1 MMNIDTEQFP
11 ETLLKDISQ
20 RFRFLLDR
28 GYEIVSTRY
37 YSQGRYGADWEV
49 LFESPDFSLKI
60 ENIEGGRSYSFGP
73 RSGALMSV
81 AALIYLLSG
90 RKPGIFS
97 SEAKLANQLER
108 YIDEI
113 ENRYGADRI
122 GFGKAVESAQTKLFG
137 KEVDSAQDKLD
148 ELSGKS
154 LVSSGETA
162 FTEVSADE
170 IPKKKS
176 AAVTIIRFLI
186 FWVAYVLILFV
197 LSAYLPI
204 LNRSFETV
212 IIISEV
218 FIGFLLAAWTVRKI
232 GTR

>member
-1 MMNIDTEQFP
+1 MKSSPHVTTVRVGP
-11 ETLLKDISQ
+11 
-20 RFRFLLDR
+20 
-28 GYEIVSTRY
+28 
-37 YSQGRYGADWEV
+37 DWEI

-60 ENIEGGRSYSFGP
+60 ANIEGAPSYSFGP
-73 RSGALMSV
+73 RSDALMSV
-81 AALIYLLSG
+81 DALIYALSG

-97 SEAKLANQLER
+97 SDAKDANRLER

-113 ENRYGADRI
+113 ENRYGANRI
-122 GFGKAVESAQTKLFG
+122 GFGKEVESAQTKLFG
-137 KEVDSAQDKLD
+137 KEVDSTQDKLD

-204 LNRSFETV
+204 LNTSLETV

-218 FIGFLLAAWTVRKI
+218 FIGFLLAAWTVRRPTGRRRRWCAARRATSPA
-232 GTR
+232 GTRRRPAA

>member
-11 ETLLKDISQ
+11 EDLLKDISQ
-20 RFRFLLDR
+20 RFGFLLDR

-37 YSQGRYGADWEV
+37 YSQGRYGADWEI

-60 ENIEGGRSYSFGP
+60 DNIEGGRSYSFGP
-73 RSGALMSV
+73 RSDPLRNV
-81 AALIYLLSG
+81 DALIYALSG

-97 SEAKLANQLER
+97 SDAKDAKQLER

-113 ENRYGADRI
+113 ENRYRADRI
-122 GFGKAVESAQTKLFG
+122 GFGKEAESAQIKLFG
-137 KEVDSAQDKLD
+137 KEADSAQNKFD

-154 LVSSGETA
+154 LMSVGETA
-162 FTEVSADE
+162 FTEVFADE

-176 AAVTIIRFLI
+176 AVVTIIRFLI

-204 LNRSFETV
+204 MNPSLETV
-212 IIISEV
+212 IIISEI
-218 FIGFLLAAWTVRKI
+218 FIGFVLAAWTVRKV